1 MVPKKSEL
9 LLEYKTAQKV
19 GKRLLGI
26 ETFFALLFFIFV
38 DHSKILSSFSEAL
51 ILVGLSIAPT
61 LLSLGHYFAKKKKK
75 IQDLK
80 STIKYG
86 HLSKTDL
93 LEVCAEACSKM
104 GIPQGDVSFYVTSE
118 KQVNA
123 SALTLGLGSVF
134 KNLQVVMLN
143 RATLHALKKDELM
156 SVVAHELAH
165 IYRYPLFYQQ
175 ALTLRLVNACLLNLS
190 IFTILPNVFIV
201 AIVVGSY
208 QALVNRWLG
217 RFSIAIEFLCDDC
230 GAEVAGIL
238 PALRSEFKVS
248 KHSEILSDA
257 YYQLLKA
264 KREGKILNTKDL
276 TSLLEASLSYDC
288 VSKEELSSQIETNL
302 NKHQAKMSTSFFQ
315 HFKSQIMSDTLDTE
329 DNLEDEFI
337 KLEQSRKTKIL
348 ELPSHEDEL
357 SLDWF
362 SKVVAAIKENPD
374 VPIFRTPNDI
384 NDNNSSHPGPRR
396 RLVYLWEEFVESL
409 NLTKHF

>member
-9 LLEYKTAQKV
+9 LLEYEKAQKV
-19 GKRLLGI
+19 GKRLLCI
-26 ETFFALLFFIFV
+26 ETLLAFVFFLLV
-38 DHSKILSSFSEAL
+38 DHSKIFSNFAEAL

-61 LLSLGHYFAKKKKK
+61 LLSLGYYFAKKKKK

-80 STIKYG
+80 PTVKYG
-86 HLSKTDL
+86 HLGKDDL
-93 LEVCAEACSKM
+93 LAVCAEACSKM
-104 GIPQGDVSFYVTSE
+104 GINQADVNFFVTSE
-118 KQVNA
+118 KQINA

-143 RATLHALKKDELM
+143 RATLHALKKDELL

-175 ALTLRLVNACLLNLS
+175 ALLARLGNACLLNLS
-190 IFTILPNVFIV
+190 IFTLFPNVFIV
-201 AIVVGSY
+201 AIIVGSY

-217 RFSIAIEFLCDDC
+217 RFSITIEFLCDDC

-264 KREGKILNTKDL
+264 KKEGRILNTKDL
-276 TSLLEASLSYDC
+276 TNLLDASLSYDC

-329 DNLEDEFI
+329 DDLEDEFI
-337 KLEQSRKTKIL
+337 KLEHSRKTKIL

-362 SKVVAAIKENPD
+362 SKVVTAIKENSD
-374 VPIFRTPNDI
+374 TPIFRTPNDI
-384 NDNNSSHPGPRR
+384 NDDNSSHPGPRR
-396 RLVYLWEEFVESL
+396 RMVYLWEEFVERG
-409 NLTKHF
+409 